1 LRIECEASFFNQHS
15 AIRNQQYLLTRMSY
29 LRAQHVF
36 FALMAFSAVLA
47 FLVPAQYA
55 GRFQPQVQRLFAPVS
70 WPVSAIAS
78 SVSNRVAPPLSDDR
92 RAGGDIKAENQ
103 QLRAEV
109 ALLQT
114 QLDEMNRRE
123 LELSKL
129 GAARDFCR
137 IFKVVGGDSG
147 TRDSLAISGSTL
159 QGIKDEQYVLYP
171 GGLVGQVQR
180 AGVGGAQVR
189 LATDPGF
196 RIRIR
201 FARFTTSNGQTT
213 FEPLGTPAVVAE
225 GMGDGTLAIR
235 GLSLSAI
242 GYDANGRPAG
252 TAGESLREGTDYAL
266 LFDGD
271 CPRVLQGETIGRV
284 VRIAAR
290 TDARLFAEIRIRPNE
305 TLSRLREVMV
315 MTKEKA
321 ED

>member
-1 LRIECEASFFNQHS
+1 
-15 AIRNQQYLLTRMSY
+15 
-29 LRAQHVF
+29 
-36 FALMAFSAVLA
+36 
-47 FLVPAQYA
+47 
-55 GRFQPQVQRLFAPVS
+55 
-70 WPVSAIAS
+70 
-78 SVSNRVAPPLSDDR
+78 
-92 RAGGDIKAENQ
+92 
-103 QLRAEV
+103 
-109 ALLQT
+109 
-114 QLDEMNRRE
+114 
-123 LELSKL
+123 
-129 GAARDFCR
+129 
-137 IFKVVGGDSG
+137 VGGDSG

-201 FARFTTSNGQTT
+201 FARFTTSKGQTT

-321 ED
+321 TED